1 MEEELIDITLNY
13 EGQDVHNIR
22 VDLETANQL
31 LNGENFS
38 SGSGEMV
45 HKYVPFLGS
54 DAVNQYLE
62 QILKD
67 PHHSENL
74 SDSNL
79 QCLNTATI

>member
-45 HKYVPFLGS
+45 HKNMSHF
-54 DAVNQYLE
+54 
-62 QILKD
+62 
-67 PHHSENL
+67 
-74 SDSNL
+74 
-79 QCLNTATI
+79 